1 MGLTTLVESS
11 GLFLVMDG
19 RGVKVVPLEGLPG
32 LFAVQVLD
40 TVAERAEFEGP
51 VGDDRQRFR
60 GKPLGLRVVT
70 GFLRPDIRVE
80 FVGLKVPVLRSM

>member
-1 MGLTTLVESS
+1 MGLTTLVEPG

-19 RGVKVVPLEGLPG
+19 RGVEVVPLEGLPG

-40 TVAERAEFEGP
+40 TVAERAEFEGA

-60 GKPLGLRVVT
+60 SEPLGLRMVT
-70 GFLRPDIRVE
+70 GFLE
-80 FVGLKVPVLRSM
+80 AFVVKTDLKVPVLRSM